1 MPEVELIEE
10 EIKKADLIFVCG
22 YTKIIKNSLL
32 KDHVFVNIHA
42 GNLPKWRGSSANSWS
57 IINGEYNIAYT
68 LHRVTDELDGGPIF
82 YKYEYFLKQGEK
94 YGDAR
99 KKLELMLEESL
110 EDVFIEICS
119 GRNVGESQ
127 EGDYIY
133 CNSFHKEDGVLSTW
147 SHTSVEILDLYRVF
161 GYPYGTGLYF
171 IHKDKYYEILELEL
185 DTHFAKGNTTVGA
198 IVLKSDRW
206 VWIKTKDT
214 AVKIGNVKDE
224 NGNVTPASNFLNIG
238 IRL

>member
-1 MPEVELIEE
+1 MYNVIYMGAYNEKICSIVSRFSNIKVISFIVDSSISDDAKNELCMFWQKKNVPEVELIEE

-133 CNSFHKEDGVLSTW
+133 CNS
-147 SHTSVEILDLYRVF
+147 
-161 GYPYGTGLYF
+161 
-171 IHKDKYYEILELEL
+171 
-185 DTHFAKGNTTVGA
+185 
-198 IVLKSDRW
+198 
-206 VWIKTKDT
+206 
-214 AVKIGNVKDE
+214 
-224 NGNVTPASNFLNIG
+224 
-238 IRL
+238 